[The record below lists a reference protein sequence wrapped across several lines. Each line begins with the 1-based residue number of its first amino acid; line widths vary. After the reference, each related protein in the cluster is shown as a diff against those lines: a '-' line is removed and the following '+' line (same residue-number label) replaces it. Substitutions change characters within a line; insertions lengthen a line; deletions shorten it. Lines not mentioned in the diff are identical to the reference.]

1 MRFTWNLHVY
11 CATFNVMP
19 TLFDLLNY
27 LQPCLKLT
35 KYKNKGFTLIEIL
48 ITIGIITLI
57 AAVVLP
63 NLRNFNQQE
72 GLNIAKASLFDD
84 LRLAKSKA
92 DSGVI
97 CPGSPIS
104 ITSLQIAHGIELRR
118 DGYFIKYQCINDTSS
133 PPIFYPTPNPATYK
147 TYPVSTSVQMT
158 TVRNVSGTFICTLN
172 GGTTYATIN
181 FKARSCPAGTICT
194 GTEISCTNSTST
206 VMYTDSTPLS
216 MTLQNAQGQ
225 TKVISISPGGSIYEN

>member
-1 MRFTWNLHVY
+1 LEIARTY
-11 CATFNVMP
+11 ATFNVMP
-19 TLFDLLNY
+19 TLFVLLNY
-27 LQPCLKLT
+27 LQRIKST
-35 KYKNKGFTLIEIL
+35 NRGFTLIEIL

-97 CPGSPIS
+97 CPGAPIS

-147 TYPVSTSVQMT
+147 PYPVSTSVQMT
-158 TVRNVSGTFICTLN
+158 SIRNTSGTFVCTLT
-172 GGTTYATIN
+172 GGTSYATIN
-181 FKARSCPAGTICT
+181 FKARSCPTGGVCT
-194 GTEISCTNSTST
+194 GTEISCTTGTST
-206 VMYTDSTPLS
+206 IMYTDSTPLS
-216 MTLQNAQGQ
+216 MTLQNAQGMP
-225 TKVISISPGGSIYEN
+225 KVISISPGGSIYEN